1 MNTIPAS
8 FPSGRKTTW
17 AGALFPGNYNL
28 AIGYLRAFIVL
39 LVVAHHAV
47 LAYHPYAPAPAA
59 SLVEQPRLWQAFP
72 VVDSHRSSPISMFAS
87 FNDIFFMSLMFLLSG
102 LFVWPSLKRK
112 GSGHFLL
119 DRMLRLGLPFLLAA
133 AIIAPLAY
141 YPAYLQT
148 GATSGV
154 AGFWQ
159 QWRTLGNWPAGPAWF
174 IWLLLAFDCVA
185 AILYF
190 AAPKWGERLASLSRN
205 AWQSPATFF
214 WTLVAISAV
223 AYLPMEFAFN
233 AFSWASFGPFTF
245 QTSRLLHYAVY
256 FATGVGIGAYGLERG
271 LLAPDGSLAER
282 WFRWLF
288 AALLTFAGA
297 MAVIIIAIVTRTRV
311 WEVLGD
317 LGFIVSCAATC
328 FAFLA
333 IFVRF
338 ARARR
343 PLLDGLTANAYG
355 IYLVH
360 YAFVSWLQYALLPVA
375 FPALAKA
382 GIVFLTAVVLS
393 WGSTAVLRRIP
404 AVARVI

>member
-1 MNTIPAS
+1 
-8 FPSGRKTTW
+8 
-17 AGALFPGNYNL
+17 
-28 AIGYLRAFIVL
+28 
-39 LVVAHHAV
+39 
-47 LAYHPYAPAPAA
+47 
-59 SLVEQPRLWQAFP
+59 
-72 VVDSHRSSPISMFAS
+72 MFAS

-148 GATSGV
+148 GAPSSV